1 MITVDNIHIT
11 SNMKNVLKEWQ
22 DEKYGLLDSDL
33 EALENAVCFIAS
45 EHECPQ
51 AHNDKEALMI
61 IAGLSVI
68 RKKLKKFTGKEYTNE

>member
-1 MITVDNIHIT
+1 MITVDGVCI
-11 SNMKNVLKEWQ
+11 SKEMKEVLKEWQ
-22 DEKYGLLDSDL
+22 DEEVPWLNCDL

>member
-1 MITVDNIHIT
+1 MITVDGVRIT
-11 SNMKNVLKEWQ
+11 EGMKEVLKNWQ
-22 DEKYGLLDSDL
+22 DEKYLLLDGDI

-51 AHNDKEALMI
+51 AHNEKEALMI

-68 RKKLKKFTGKEYTNE
+68 RKKLKKFTGKEYRNE